1 MEAQYFEKETR
12 SENPIMKVLMIVG
25 IVLLVTLIIY
35 TVFAI
40 QNTAKET
47 KYIGA
52 TGSQN
57 TINISETGTVYAV
70 PDVALVTFST
80 ITQES
85 TIDNALQKNSDKTNG
100 IIDFLKRQGI
110 QETDIKVVDFNIYP
124 QYEWQTKG
132 VDLTVYPMGKRVIV
146 AYQAVESVEVKMRQT
161 DLIGRNIQGSVEAG
175 ASQVSGLKFVID
187 KEDNLKKQA
196 REQAITNAKA
206 KAQEIAQ
213 KMGVRLGN
221 PVSFTESYYAPVFSA
236 ADKATAGTGSNLQI
250 VVGENKIEVTVNVSY
265 EIL

>member
-1 MEAQYFEKETR
+1 MEAQYFEKEAR
-12 SENPIMKVLMIVG
+12 SENPITKILMIVG
-25 IVLLVTLIIY
+25 IVFLVMLIIY

-40 QNTAKET
+40 QNTAKGT

-52 TGSQN
+52 NGSQN
-57 TINISETGTVYAV
+57 TINVSETGTVYAV

-85 TIDNALQKNSDKTNG
+85 TIDSALQKNSDKTNG

-110 QETDIKVVDFNIYP
+110 QEADMTVVDFNIYP

-146 AYQAVESVEVKMRQT
+146 AYQAVESIEVKMRQT

-175 ASQVSGLKFVID
+175 ASQVSGLRFVID
-187 KEDNLKKQA
+187 KEDDLTKQA
-196 REQAITNAKA
+196 REQAITDAKA
-206 KAQEIAQ
+206 KAQEIAT
-213 KMGVRLGN
+213 KMGVKLGA
-221 PVSFTESYYAPVFSA
+221 PVSFAESSFVPVYSA
-236 ADKATAGTGSNLQI
+236 TDKATAGTGSNLQI
-250 VVGENKIEVTVNVSY
+250 VVGENKIEVTVNISY
-265 EIL
+265 EIQ

>member
-12 SENPIMKVLMIVG
+12 SENPIMKVLMIAG
-25 IVLLVTLIIY
+25 IVFLAMLIIY

-40 QNTAKET
+40 QNTAKDT

-57 TINISETGTVYAV
+57 TINVSETGIVYAV
-70 PDVALVTFST
+70 PDVALVTFSS

-85 TIDNALQKNSDKTNG
+85 TIDKALQKNSDKTNG

-110 QETDIKVVDFNIYP
+110 QETDMKIVDFNIYP

-146 AYQAVESVEVKMRQT
+146 AYQAVASVEVKMRDT

-187 KEDNLKKQA
+187 KEEDLKKVA
-196 REQAITNAKA
+196 REQAINNAKA
-206 KAQEIAQ
+206 KAQEIAG
-213 KMGVRLGN
+213 KMGVRLGA
-221 PVSFTESYYAPVFSA
+221 PVSFTESYYTPVYSA
-236 ADKATAGTGSNLQI
+236 TDKATAGTGSTLQI